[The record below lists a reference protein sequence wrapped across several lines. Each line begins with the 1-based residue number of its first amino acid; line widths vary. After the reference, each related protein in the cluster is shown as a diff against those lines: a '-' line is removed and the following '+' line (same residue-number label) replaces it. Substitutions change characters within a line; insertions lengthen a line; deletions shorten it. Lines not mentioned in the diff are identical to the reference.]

1 MARSA
6 EQKIKLLVLY
16 ELLLKHSDEEHPMTT
31 NEIIAALKEYGIEVT
46 RQTLYED
53 INILVR
59 YGYDIVCVKGRNNKY
74 FIGERAFERPEV
86 EILMNIVGAAAE
98 GEWLSRARCM
108 RATRALHEN
117 YTAGQIG
124 SLHGARR

>member
-59 YGYDIVCVKGRNNKY
+59 YGYDIVCAKGRNNNT
-74 FIGERAFERPEV
+74 
-86 EILMNIVGAAAE
+86 L
-98 GEWLSRARCM
+98 
-108 RATRALHEN
+108 
-117 YTAGQIG
+117 
-124 SLHGARR
+124 